1 MTKKREPD
9 PVRIPP
15 MKCLA
20 YGIEVDQETYRKYL
34 STFGTPN
41 QMTLEEVKAHEIVRE
56 KKGKK
61 KKAKDSQVSSESE
74 A

>member
-1 MTKKREPD
+1 MANKREPD

-20 YGIEVDQETYRKYL
+20 YGIEVDQETYCKYL

-56 KKGKK
+56 KKGKT
-61 KKAKDSQVSSESE
+61 KASDSQVSIS
-74 A
+74 

>member
-1 MTKKREPD
+1 MNKKREPD

-41 QMTLEEVKAHEIVRE
+41 QMTLEEVKAHEIVHE
-56 KKGKK
+56 KKGK

>member
-20 YGIEVDQETYRKYL
+20 YGIEVDQETFYKYL

-61 KKAKDSQVSSESE
+61 KAQVSSESE

>member
-1 MTKKREPD
+1 MAKREPD

-15 MKCLA
+15 MKNLA
-20 YGIEVDQETYRKYL
+20 YGIEVDQETFYKYL

-41 QMTLEEVKAHEIVRE
+41 QMTFEEVKAHEIIRE

-61 KKAKDSQVSSESE
+61 KAEKPQVSTKPE

>member
-1 MTKKREPD
+1 MANKREPD

-20 YGIEVDQETYRKYL
+20 YGIEVDQETFYKYL

-61 KKAKDSQVSSESE
+61 KAKDSQVSSESE

>member
-1 MTKKREPD
+1 MAKKREPD

-20 YGIEVDQETYRKYL
+20 YGIEVDQETFYKYL

-61 KKAKDSQVSSESE
+61 KASDSQVSSKSE

>member
-1 MTKKREPD
+1 MAKKREPD

-20 YGIEVDQETYRKYL
+20 YGIEVDQETFYKYL

-61 KKAKDSQVSSESE
+61 KAQVSSESE

>member
-1 MTKKREPD
+1 MAKKREPD
-9 PVRIPP
+9 PIHIPP

-20 YGIEVDQETYRKYL
+20 YGIEVDQETFYKYL

-41 QMTLEEVKAHEIVRE
+41 QMTLEEVKAHEIIHE
-56 KKGKK
+56 KKGQKK
-61 KKAKDSQVSSESE
+61 TAAKDTEVAEPE

>member
-20 YGIEVDQETYRKYL
+20 YGIEVDQETFYKYL

-41 QMTLEEVKAHEIVRE
+41 QMTPEEVKAHEIVCE

-61 KKAKDSQVSSESE
+61 KAAAKDAEVTEPE

>member
-20 YGIEVDQETYRKYL
+20 YGIEVDQETFYKYL

-61 KKAKDSQVSSESE
+61 KKAKDSQVSSGSE